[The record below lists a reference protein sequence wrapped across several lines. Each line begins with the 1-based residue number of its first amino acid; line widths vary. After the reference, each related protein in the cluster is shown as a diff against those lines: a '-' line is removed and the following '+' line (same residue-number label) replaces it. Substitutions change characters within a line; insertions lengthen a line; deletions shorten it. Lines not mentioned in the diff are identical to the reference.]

1 MSFTLPLRR
10 LLTRHTISKFLER
23 FNILQSN
30 PTAKTSRIC
39 KIASMC
45 KSAHPNIDNTDTE
58 DDTEDGESAAC
69 PANAWMDKW
78 KNYIN
83 TVEDVPDG
91 MDLVRW
97 WGVCILFHL
106 HLTTNIYVL

>member
-1 MSFTLPLRR
+1 MR
-10 LLTRHTISKFLER
+10 
-23 FNILQSN
+23 
-30 PTAKTSRIC
+30 
-39 KIASMC
+39 
-45 KSAHPNIDNTDTE
+45 KSAHPNINDTDTE
-58 DDTEDGESAAC
+58 DDTDDGESAAC
-69 PANAWMDKW
+69 PANAWMDEW

-106 HLTTNIYVL
+106 RLCHGSARTPLGTHTNGEDSGLEESRKTICT